1 MKKFNSVLK
10 VLALMSMISSLVPCA
25 AVAQQDGPIP
35 TLSEGVFQQDGPI
48 PTLSEGVFQQ
58 DGPIPT

>member
-48 PTLSEGVFQQ
+48 PT
-58 DGPIPT
+58 